1 MNTTYSC
8 LIGGIGIMLL
18 TMVGC
23 AHRGMEASM
32 PDADEYF
39 LLASDATP
47 ITDSVFAARMDQ
59 TAYIL
64 VGEGHTNACDH
75 RAQARIVTHLA
86 QAGLKPVIGLEMVSR
101 DMQPVLDAWNAG
113 DITFDQ
119 IENAL
124 EWKDRWGYPF
134 ALYAPLFECSR
145 EYGLCVAA
153 LNVPRRVVDT
163 VRKTGLQSVPSRDQ
177 QYIPDPI
184 IPASDA
190 QTRAL
195 EKTFAMH
202 AQMTGG
208 AGPMM
213 DSFFL
218 VQSLWD
224 TGMAMEAKKWN
235 QKTGQPVVI
244 IAGAGHVENRWGIG
258 YRLKVLDPQ
267 AAVISILPAREKAD
281 ITPEGADYYF
291 VCPATHRKRI
301 GLVLEPDEQG
311 LVIKAIEPDSRA
323 AKAGLR
329 AGDVLLQ
336 GNGQSLKTPMDLHR
350 AAAPAARRGKDV
362 VLKVLR
368 DGREMEVVIGMG
380 GE

>member
-1 MNTTYSC
+1 MNTRYFY
-8 LIGGIGIMLL
+8 LIWGLGIMLL

-23 AHRGMEASM
+23 AHRGMDAPL
-32 PDADEYF
+32 PDADEPF
-39 LLASDATP
+39 LFASDTAP
-47 ITDSVFAARMDQ
+47 VTDRGFAGRMDQ
-59 TAYIL
+59 AAYIL

-75 RAQARIVTHLA
+75 RAQARIVSVLA

-113 DITFDQ
+113 DITLDQ
-119 IENAL
+119 IEKAL
-124 EWKDRWGYPF
+124 DWKNRWGYPF
-134 ALYAPLFECSR
+134 ALYAPLFELSR
-145 EYGLCVAA
+145 EYGLFVAA

-163 VRKTGLQSVPSRDQ
+163 VRTTGLQSVASRDL

-190 QTRAL
+190 QTKSL

-208 AGPMM
+208 GAGHMM

-224 TGMAMEAKKWN
+224 TGMAMEARKWN
-235 QKTGQPVVI
+235 RKTGQPVLV

-267 AAVISILPAREKAD
+267 AEVVSILPARDKVD
-281 ITPEGADYYF
+281 ITPEGADYYY
-291 VCPATHRKRI
+291 VCPVTHRKRM
-301 GLVLEPDEQG
+301 GLVLGSDEHG
-311 LVIKAIEPDSRA
+311 LVIKAVEPDSRA
-323 AKAGLR
+323 ARAGLR

-336 GNGQSLKTPMDLHR
+336 GNGQPLKTPMDLHR
-350 AAAPAARRGKDV
+350 AAAPAARQGRDV
-362 VLKVLR
+362 VLKVVR
-368 DGREMEVVIGMG
+368 EGREMEVVIRW
-380 GE
+380 